1 MGQREARGAFED
13 RVEVVGGVG
22 MHISPEKKCDFA
34 NHPRTRAHGCL
45 NRLFPLLIVVSSTR
59 GVNRGVGKRGGIGSY
74 VYCGVWRVLL
84 FVILGSRI
92 ITFFFYLVHM

>member
-1 MGQREARGAFED
+1 
-13 RVEVVGGVG
+13 

-59 GVNRGVGKRGGIGSY
+59 GVHRGVGKRGGMGSY

-92 ITFFFYLVHM
+92 ITFFFLFSAHVKIYLFFNFFSLFLG